1 MPEPDPVAEAVN
13 LLFRDVEVDGDRV
26 DVRVRGTR
34 VVDVGAGR
42 RADHGEAVT
51 VVEGRGGV
59 LLPGLHDH
67 HVHLL
72 ALAAAH
78 DSVDCG
84 PAVRDRSRLAA
95 ELRKARGTWV
105 RGTGYHESVA
115 GDLDRHA
122 LDALMPDRPV
132 RIQHRGGALW
142 MLNSAAIALVSH
154 VLDDSA
160 DVERDARGEPTGRL
174 WRYDSRLRPALP
186 PPDLDL
192 ARLGRE
198 LAEHGITS
206 VTDATPDVDAGA
218 VSLLAAAHAGGDL
231 PQRIT
236 LLGAPTGTALPAG
249 LTAGPRKLLLRDHAL
264 PTFDRLRDMIA
275 ETHRTGR
282 AVAVHCVTS
291 ESLTLTLAAVED
303 VGAIPGDRIEHASV
317 VPPGLASWIAGL
329 EVAVVT
335 QPDFLRTRGDDYL
348 REVDI
353 AERPFLYPYRS
364 LVTSGVRVAA
374 SSDAPYGELDP
385 WQVIRTAG
393 RRTSTRGRVIGP
405 EESVT
410 TAAALAGYLSFPR
423 DPGGR
428 ARRVRPGVHADL
440 CLLHV
445 PLAEAL
451 RDPRSE
457 HVRLAVIGGRLH
469 RPPS

>member
-1 MPEPDPVAEAVN
+1 MN
-13 LLFRDVEVDGDRV
+13 LLFRDVEVDGNRV
-26 DVRVRGTR
+26 DVRVKGTY
-34 VVDVGAGR
+34 VVDVGANQ
-42 RADHGEAVT
+42 RAGDEEPVT
-51 VVEGRGGV
+51 VVDGHRGV

-72 ALAAAH
+72 ALAAAR

-84 PAVRDRSRLAA
+84 PAVCDRSRLAA
-95 ELRKARGTWV
+95 DLREARGPWV

-115 GDLDRHA
+115 GHLDRHA
-122 LDALMPDRPV
+122 LDELVPDRPV
-132 RIQHRGGALW
+132 RIQHRSGALW
-142 MLNSAAIALVSH
+142 MLNSSALALVSH
-154 VLDDSA
+154 LLDDSA

-174 WRYDSRLRPALP
+174 WRYDARLRPALT

-198 LAEHGITS
+198 LADHGITS
-206 VTDATPDVDAGA
+206 VTDATPDLDAEA
-218 VSLLAAAHAGGDL
+218 VALLAAAHAGGDL

-236 LLGAPTGTALPAG
+236 LLGAPTGTALPTG

-264 PTFDRLRDMIA
+264 PTFDQLRGMIA

-291 ESLTLTLAAVED
+291 ESLTLTLAVVED
-303 VGAIPGDRIEHASV
+303 VGTVPGDRIEHASV
-317 VPPGLASWIAGL
+317 VPPGLAPWIADL

-353 AERPFLYPYRS
+353 AEQPFLYPYRS
-364 LVTSGVRVAA
+364 LVTSGVRVAV

-385 WQVIRTAG
+385 WKVIRTAG
-393 RRTSTRGRVIGP
+393 QRTSMRGRVIGP

-410 TAAALAGYLSFPR
+410 TATALAGYLSFPS
-423 DPGGR
+423 DPGGSIR
-428 ARRVRPGVHADL
+428 QVRPGVRADL

-445 PLAEAL
+445 PLADAL

-457 HVRLAVIGGRLH
+457 LVRLTVIGGRLH
-469 RPPS
+469 Q